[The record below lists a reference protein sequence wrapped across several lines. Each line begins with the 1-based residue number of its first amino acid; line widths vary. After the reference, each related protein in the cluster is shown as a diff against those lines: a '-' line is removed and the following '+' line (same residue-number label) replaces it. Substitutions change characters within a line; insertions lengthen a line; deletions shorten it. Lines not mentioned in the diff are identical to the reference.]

1 MQVKIDDKTITSEIS
16 KYLSKPTPNETE
28 KIEEKQLSCEQKVE
42 GKDISAQDTIVNLS
56 QASKEAQQIKEIIS
70 SEPDI
75 REDKVAVLKEKI
87 ESGRYKVDHNRVA
100 DKLVDAFLDELL

>member
-1 MQVKIDDKTITSEIS
+1 MKVDDKTITYEIS
-16 KYLSKPTPNETE
+16 KHLSKFIPNETE
-28 KIEEKQLSCEQKVE
+28 KIEEKQLSDKQKVDT
-42 GKDISAQDTIVNLS
+42 KDTSGQDTIVNLS

-75 REDKVAVLKEKI
+75 REDKVAVLQERI

-100 DKLVDAFLDELL
+100 DKLVDTFLDELL

>member
-1 MQVKIDDKTITSEIS
+1 MKIDDKTITYEIS

-28 KIEEKQLSCEQKVE
+28 KIEEKQLSDKQKVDANDRS
-42 GKDISAQDTIVNLS
+42 GQDTIVNLS

-75 REDKVAVLKEKI
+75 REYKVAALKEKI

-100 DKLVDAFLDELL
+100 DKLVDAFLDELV